1 MTSYLTTVVGFLVA
15 LIVST
20 IIIYVVTTLF
30 GEKKSIGTAIIAA
43 ITGAVIYAV
52 VYFLLGNGLIAAAL
66 AGIVWLIAL
75 GSLYKIGWLRA
86 IITAVVIWI
95 ITEIVGFFLPTL

>member
-1 MTSYLTTVVGFLVA
+1 MTSYLTTLVGFLVA

-52 VYFLLGNGLIAAAL
+52 VYFILGNGLIAAAL

-86 IITAVVIWI
+86 IITALVIWI

>member
-1 MTSYLTTVVGFLVA
+1 MTYLSAVIGFLVA
-15 LIVST
+15 LVVST

-30 GEKKSIGTAIIAA
+30 GEKKSIGTAVIAA
-43 ITGAVIYAV
+43 LVGAAIYAV
-52 VYFLLGNGLIAAAL
+52 VYFFFGGIIAAVIAGL
-66 AGIVWLIAL
+66 AWLIAL

-86 IITAVVIWI
+86 IVTAIVIWI